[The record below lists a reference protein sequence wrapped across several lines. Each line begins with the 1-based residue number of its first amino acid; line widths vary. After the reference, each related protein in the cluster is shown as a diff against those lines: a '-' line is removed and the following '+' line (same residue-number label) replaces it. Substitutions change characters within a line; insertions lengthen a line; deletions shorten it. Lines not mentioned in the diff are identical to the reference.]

1 MSLWDRIR
9 AMSTVTSDSRRAETP
24 QGGMAADLA
33 FTDLGDPKGLAGIDV
48 DRFRAGQVA
57 AVAGNVAA
65 LSFANIVAV
74 GLLFWFVQAV
84 PAISPLTLWGSAM
97 IIASTAA
104 WLAASRCDAGR
115 STRRTLDVISAWAVL
130 FGVLWAL
137 VPVVCLLGSRW
148 SDLCLLSVG
157 LAMAV
162 GGLGAC
168 GLARVPSAAL
178 LFTGILTTA
187 VAASSQVL
195 DGRMAVA
202 LLVFSVTYG
211 AALAA
216 MILGAHRAALSHAA
230 DAAELERH
238 REIIQL
244 LLKEFEAGASDWLW
258 ETGPD
263 GDLVY
268 VSHRLAQVLGRD
280 QERIIGARLH
290 QAARMS
296 QTASGWR
303 ALAVAMARREPVRD
317 LEVPVRHK
325 GATSWWQ
332 LNARPL
338 HDASGAFRGYRGVGS
353 DITARRGAAVQILRA
368 KDEAERA
375 SAAKSRFLATMSHE
389 LRTPLNAIVGF
400 SEIIADQREGPI
412 GHARYADYARSI
424 HDGSRHLAALIS
436 DILDISRLEN
446 GSAGLVEQEVDL
458 AEVAEVV
465 VRMCRGLAQ
474 ASDITI
480 IQDFA
485 IQPVDVRGEMT
496 RLQQIMINLV
506 NNAVKF
512 TPPGGTVRV
521 TLARDQ
527 RGGLEFTV
535 SDNGIGISRHDLKR
549 IFEPFV
555 QAEDSDA
562 RRFGGIGLGLAI
574 SRSLARLHDGDIL
587 IASQPGRGTVAKLV
601 LPASRLS
608 APRASAAA

>member
-1 MSLWDRIR
+1 
-9 AMSTVTSDSRRAETP
+9 MSTVTSESRRVEAL
-24 QGGMAADLA
+24 QGGTAADLA
-33 FTDLGDPKGLAGIDV
+33 FTDLADPKGLAGIDS

-57 AVAGNVAA
+57 AVTGNIAA
-65 LSFANIVAV
+65 LMIANIIAA
-74 GLLFWFVQAV
+74 GLLFWFAQPA
-84 PAISPLTLWGSAM
+84 PAISPLTLWGGAM
-97 IIASTAA
+97 VVASTVA
-104 WLAASRCDAGR
+104 WLAASRFDASR
-115 STRRTLDVISAWAVL
+115 STRRTMDVIAAWAVL
-130 FGVLWAL
+130 FGVMWAV
-137 VPVVCLLGSRW
+137 VPIVCLLGSR
-148 SDLCLLSVG
+148 SNLCLLSVG
-157 LAMAV
+157 IAMAV

-178 LFTGILTTA
+178 LFTGILATA
-187 VAASSQVL
+187 VAAASQVL
-195 DGRMAVA
+195 DGRIAVA
-202 LLVFSVTYG
+202 VLIFSVTYG
-211 AALAA
+211 VALAA
-216 MILGAHRAALSHAA
+216 MILGAHRVALSHAA

-244 LLKEFEAGASDWLW
+244 LLKDFEAGASDWLW

-263 GDLVY
+263 GELVY
-268 VSHRLAQVLGRD
+268 VSDRLAQVLGREQD
-280 QERIIGARLH
+280 RIIGARLH
-290 QAARMS
+290 QTAGMS

-303 ALAVAMARREPVRD
+303 TLAVAMARREPVCD
-317 LEVPVRHK
+317 LEVPVRRK
-325 GATSWWQ
+325 GATAWWQ

-338 HDASGAFRGYRGVGS
+338 RDASGAFRGYRGVGS
-353 DITARRGAAVQILRA
+353 DITARREAAVQMLRA
-368 KDEAERA
+368 KQQAERA

-389 LRTPLNAIVGF
+389 LRTPLSAIVGF

-424 HDGSRHLAALIS
+424 HEGSRHLAALIS

-446 GSAGLVEQEVDL
+446 GSASLVEQEVDL

-465 VRMCRGLAQ
+465 VRMCRGLAK

-480 IQDFA
+480 IQDFSL
-485 IQPVDVRGEMT
+485 QPVDVRGEMT
-496 RLQQIMINLV
+496 RLQQIMINLL

-549 IFEPFV
+549 VFEPFV

-574 SRSLARLHDGDIL
+574 SRSLARLHDGDIV
-587 IASQPGRGTVAKLV
+587 IVSRPGKGTVAKLV
-601 LPASRLS
+601 LPPSRLS
-608 APRASAAA
+608 PSRASAAA